1 VSVSIGVV
9 GGGIAG
15 IAAAIALARKGFEV
29 AVFEQAA
36 AAETAGAGVQIG
48 PNAARALQAIGAYDA
63 VVAVSTAPRALA
75 VHNGE
80 TGALLTEIPFG
91 TRFETRYGAPY
102 RVGHRADL
110 LNALL
115 RTAAAHDGISLRY
128 DSRVTALTAEAA
140 GRQRLVLADGSAH
153 AVEAVIGADGIRSTV
168 RAKLLHDGSPAAS
181 GHRLYRALLR
191 CAAAPREIIADQVSL
206 YLLKNAHAVA
216 YAVAG
221 GSLINLV
228 VVVAGHG
235 DGDGWSAPAEQA
247 EVIAALPRRA
257 RVLDEL
263 LHAAPGWARFMGA
276 DRPPAARWGDG
287 TVTLVGDAAHPALP
301 FLAQGAAMALEDAA
315 VLGRLAGGAPLAETF
330 RAYERHRLARTA
342 RLTLAARRQG
352 SLYHHAGPVGRLRDL
367 VLRLLPG
374 PLAIR
379 RLDWLYGWHPPADVN
394 AI

>member
-1 VSVSIGVV
+1 VTIGVV

-15 IAAAIALARKGFEV
+15 AAAAIALARKGLGV
-29 AVFEQAA
+29 TVYEQAA
-36 AAETAGAGVQIG
+36 GAETAGAGVQIG
-48 PNAARALQAIGAYDA
+48 PNAARALQAIGAYEA
-63 VVAVSTAPRALA
+63 VVALSTAPQALA
-75 VHNGE
+75 IRNGE

-91 TRFETRYGAPY
+91 KRFETRHGAPY
-102 RVGHRADL
+102 RVAHRADL

-115 RTAAAHDGISLRY
+115 QTAAIHGGINFRY
-128 DSRVTALTAEAA
+128 DSRVTALAAESA
-140 GRQRLVLADGSAH
+140 GRQRLVMADGTAH
-153 AVEAVIGADGIRSTV
+153 AVEAVIGADGIRSTI
-168 RAKLLHDGSPAAS
+168 RAELLRDGPPAAS

-191 CAAAPREIIADQVSL
+191 CAAAPRGFEADQVTL
-206 YLLKNAHAVA
+206 YLLANAHVVA

-228 VVVAGHG
+228 VVAGHG
-235 DGDGWSAPAEQA
+235 EDHGWSEPAEQA

-257 RVLDEL
+257 PLLDAL
-263 LHAAPGWARFMGA
+263 LHAAPGWTRFMGA
-276 DRPPAARWGDG
+276 DRPPAARWGEG

-315 VLGRLAGGAPLAETF
+315 VLGRLAGGVPLAEVF
-330 RAYERHRLARTA
+330 RAYERHRQARTA

-367 VLRLLPG
+367 VLRLVPG

-379 RLDWLYGWHPPADVN
+379 RLDWLYGWHPPADINV
-394 AI
+394 I

>member
-1 VSVSIGVV
+1 MSIGVV

-15 IAAAIALARKGFEV
+15 AAVAIALARKGSGV
-29 AVFEQAA
+29 TVFEQATS
-36 AAETAGAGVQIG
+36 AETAGAGVQIG
-48 PNAARALQAIGAYDA
+48 PNAARALQAIGAYEA
-63 VVAVSTAPRALA
+63 VVARSTSPQALA
-75 VHNGE
+75 IHNGE

-91 TRFETRYGAPY
+91 ARFETRYGAPY
-102 RVGHRADL
+102 RVAHRADL

-115 RTAAAHDGISLRY
+115 QTAAVHGGITFRY
-128 DSRVTALTAEAA
+128 DSRVAALAAETA
-140 GRQRLVLADGSAH
+140 GRQRLVMADGTMH

-168 RAKLLHDGSPAAS
+168 RAELLRDGPPAAS

-191 CAAAPREIIADQVSL
+191 CAAAPRGIEADQVML
-206 YLLKNAHAVA
+206 FLLPNAHVVA

-221 GSLINLV
+221 GSFINLV

-235 DGDGWSAPAEQA
+235 EGHGWSAPAEQA

-257 RVLDEL
+257 AVLDEL
-263 LHAAPGWARFMGA
+263 LHAAPGWTRFIGA

-315 VLGRLAGGAPLAETF
+315 VLGRLAGGAPLAEVF
-330 RAYERHRLARTA
+330 RAYERQRLARTA
-342 RLTLAARRQG
+342 RLTLAARHQG
-352 SLYHHAGPVGRLRDL
+352 SLYHHAGAVGRLRDL
-367 VLRLLPG
+367 VLRLTPG

-379 RLDWLYGWHPPADVN
+379 RLDWLYSWHPPVDVN
-394 AI
+394 VI

>member
-1 VSVSIGVV
+1 VTIGVV

-15 IAAAIALARKGFEV
+15 AATAIALARKGLGV
-29 AVFEQAA
+29 TVYEQAA
-36 AAETAGAGVQIG
+36 SAETAGAGVQIG
-48 PNAARALQAIGAYDA
+48 PNAARALQAIGAYEA
-63 VVAVSTAPRALA
+63 VVALSTAPQALA
-75 VHNGE
+75 IRNGE

-102 RVGHRADL
+102 QVAHRADL

-115 RTAAAHDGISLRY
+115 HTAAIHGGITFRH
-128 DSRVTALTAEAA
+128 DSRVTALAAESA
-140 GRQRLVLADGSAH
+140 GRQRLVIADGTTH
-153 AVEAVIGADGIRSTV
+153 AVEAVIGADGIRSTI
-168 RAKLLHDGSPAAS
+168 RAELLRDGPPAES

-191 CAAAPREIIADQVSL
+191 CAAAPRGIEADQVTL
-206 YLLKNAHAVA
+206 YLLANAHVVA

-221 GSLINLV
+221 GSLINVV

-235 DGDGWSAPAEQA
+235 KDHGWSEPAEQA

-257 RVLDEL
+257 PLLDAL
-263 LHAAPGWARFMGA
+263 LQAAPGWTRFMGA
-276 DRPPAARWGDG
+276 DRPPAARWGEG

-315 VLGRLAGGAPLAETF
+315 VLGRLAGGAPLAEVF

-342 RLTLAARRQG
+342 RLTTAARRQG
-352 SLYHHAGPVGRLRDL
+352 ALYHHAGPVGRLRDL
-367 VLRLLPG
+367 VLRLTPG

-379 RLDWLYGWHPPADVN
+379 RLDWLYDWHPPADVN

>member
-1 VSVSIGVV
+1 VSIAVV

-15 IAAAIALARKGFEV
+15 AAAAIALARKGFDV

-36 AAETAGAGVQIG
+36 AAETSGAGVQIG

-63 VVAVSTAPRALA
+63 VVEQTTAPQALA
-75 VHNGE
+75 IHNGE
-80 TGALLTEIPFG
+80 TGAVLSEIPFG
-91 TRFETRYGAPY
+91 RSFETRYGAPY

-115 RTAAAHDGISLRY
+115 RTAAAHPGISFRY
-128 DSRVTALTAEAA
+128 DSRVIAQTAESS
-140 GRQRLVLADGSAH
+140 GRRRLTLADGTTNV
-153 AVEAVIGADGIRSTV
+153 VEAVIGADGIRSTV
-168 RAKLLHDGSPAAS
+168 RAELLRDGPPAPS

-191 CAAAPREIIADQVSL
+191 RAAAPLGIRADRVSL
-206 YLLKNAHAVA
+206 YLLSNAHAVA

-228 VVVAGHG
+228 VVAGGHG
-235 DGDGWSAPAEQA
+235 DGHDWSAPAEQA

-257 RVLDEL
+257 AVLDEL
-263 LHAAPGWARFMGA
+263 LHAAPSWTRFTGA
-276 DRPPAARWGDG
+276 DRPPAARWGEG

-315 VLGRLAGGAPLAETF
+315 VLGGLAGGGPLAESF
-330 RAYERHRLARTA
+330 RAYERHRLARTT
-342 RLTLAARRQG
+342 RLTMAARRQG
-352 SLYHHAGPVGRLRDL
+352 SLYHHAGLAGRLRDL
-367 VLRLLPG
+367 VLRLTPG
-374 PLAIR
+374 PVAIR
-379 RLDWLYGWHPPADVN
+379 RLDWLYGWKPPADVN